1 MSGGAKYVK
10 PAEPKMDR
18 MFPNVVAPPT
28 HPMMLEELFDKGPTG
43 PPNLLALKEH
53 LLKEGRL
60 HPDLAFELIS
70 RASALLR
77 AEPNLLELQYPL
89 TVCGDVHGQ
98 FFDLVRLIEV
108 GGDPKDTQYLFLG
121 DYVDRGCFS
130 TEVVFY
136 LYAHKI
142 MYPRTLFMLRGNHE
156 CRQLT
161 SFFNFKDECSYKY
174 SPAMYDA
181 IMASFDNLPLAA
193 TVNNSFFCVHGGL
206 SPDLNSLREIHD
218 LDRFSEVPRE
228 GPMCDLLWSD
238 PYEDEADE
246 DRDNE
251 NDEASQSA
259 FFGYNETRQCSYVFG
274 VEAVKQFL
282 TDNKLTSII
291 RAHEAQV
298 DGYKMHMVNKQSGIP
313 RVITIFSAPNYC
325 DVYKNKAACLKFDSN
340 VLNIKQ
346 FIDSPHPYYLPNF
359 MDVFQWSLPF
369 VAEKVT
375 DMLANILDFDEDD
388 LEPEPPKIILKAE
401 PSKPKQIVDKTPEKK
416 NDQAAVAIVV
426 KPPESKQTTTN
437 QAEHKE
443 DPLKAAIEALAKKN
457 KQLREQNE
465 SVAALKQLTRNNTVP
480 AGLMQES
487 PQSIVDA
494 ISSFDG
500 ALIYDEVNEHRPG
513 QQRKK
518 RGDRFDP
525 RRDSLSNKPSR
536 AEKIKEKRNSLPTS
550 HLKEMV
556 APGGTKNRRHVR
568 NVKSEDLSRWAP
580 ATLAEPAFAL
590 TPADDTDDKTE
601 QKK

>member
-1 MSGGAKYVK
+1 
-10 PAEPKMDR
+10 MDR
-18 MFPNVVAPPT
+18 MFPNVVAPPI
-28 HPMMLEELFDKGPTG
+28 HPMMMEELFDKGPNG
-43 PPNLLALKEH
+43 PPNLALLKEH

-60 HPDLAFELIS
+60 HNDLALELIS

-142 MYPRTLFMLRGNHE
+142 VYPKTLFMLRGNHE

-161 SFFNFKDECSYKY
+161 AFFNFKDECIYKY
-174 SPAMYDA
+174 NLAMYDA
-181 IMASFDNLPLAA
+181 IMASFDLLPLAA

-206 SPDLNSLREIHD
+206 SPDLNTLREIHE
-218 LDRFSEVPRE
+218 LDRFTEVPRE

-246 DRDNE
+246 ERESE
-251 NDEASQSA
+251 NDEVAQSA

-282 TDNKLTSII
+282 ADNKLTSII

-388 LEPEPPKIILKAE
+388 MEPEPPVKMAVAAKQDTKPTKAG
-401 PSKPKQIVDKTPEKK
+401 VEKK
-416 NDQAAVAIVV
+416 
-426 KPPESKQTTTN
+426 EQTTVVHTKPI
-437 QAEHKE
+437 EKKEE
-443 DPLKAAIEALAKKN
+443 DPLHAAIANLAAKN
-457 KQLREQNE
+457 KSLREQNE
-465 SVAALKQLTRNNTVP
+465 SIAALRQLTRNNEVP
-480 AGLMQES
+480 AGLMHEN
-487 PQSIVDA
+487 PNSIEEA
-494 ISSFDG
+494 IGTFDN
-500 ALIYDEVNEHRPG
+500 ALIYDEVNEHRPTAG
-513 QQRKK
+513 RKK
-518 RGDRFDP
+518 RGDRNDP
-525 RRDSLSNKPSR
+525 RRSSLDNKSSR
-536 AEKIKEKRNSLPTS
+536 AERLKEKRNSLPSTS
-550 HLKEMV
+550 LKEV
-556 APGGTKNRRHVR
+556 VPYTGPKNRRHIR
-568 NVKSEDLSRWAP
+568 NVKSEDYTRWGT
-580 ATLAEPAFAL
+580 ATLQEPAFAL
-590 TPADDTDDKTE
+590 TPAVGDEEEKKTE
-601 QKK
+601 KKN

>member
-1 MSGGAKYVK
+1 MSGGAGKQIK

-18 MFPNVVAPPT
+18 MFPNVVAPPI
-28 HPMMLEELFDKGPTG
+28 HPMMLEELFDKGITG
-43 PPNLLALKEH
+43 PPNLAVLKEH

-246 DRDNE
+246 ERENE

-375 DMLANILDFDEDD
+375 DMLANILDFDDD
-388 LEPEPPKIILKAE
+388 DMEPEPPKIIVKAE
-401 PSKPKQIVDKTPEKK
+401 PPKPKQIVDKSEKK
-416 NDQAAVAIVV
+416 NDPPAVAIVV
-426 KPPESKQTTTN
+426 KAPEGKPIET
-437 QAEHKE
+437 KE
-443 DPLKAAIEALAKKN
+443 DPLKVAIENLAKKN
-457 KQLREQNE
+457 KELREQNE

-487 PQSIVDA
+487 PKSIADA
-494 ISSFDG
+494 IGSFEG

-525 RRDSLSNKPSR
+525 RRDSLSSKASR
-536 AEKIKEKRNSLPTS
+536 AERLKEKRNSLPTS

-556 APGGTKNRRHVR
+556 APGSKNRRHVR

-590 TPADDTDDKTE
+590 TSADEPEDKTE
-601 QKK
+601 QKTEQKK

>member
-1 MSGGAKYVK
+1 
-10 PAEPKMDR
+10 
-18 MFPNVVAPPT
+18 
-28 HPMMLEELFDKGPTG
+28 
-43 PPNLLALKEH
+43 
-53 LLKEGRL
+53 
-60 HPDLAFELIS
+60 
-70 RASALLR
+70 
-77 AEPNLLELQYPL
+77 
-89 TVCGDVHGQ
+89 
-98 FFDLVRLIEV
+98 
-108 GGDPKDTQYLFLG
+108 
-121 DYVDRGCFS
+121 
-130 TEVVFY
+130 
-136 LYAHKI
+136 
-142 MYPRTLFMLRGNHE
+142 
-156 CRQLT
+156 
-161 SFFNFKDECSYKY
+161 
-174 SPAMYDA
+174 MYDA

-246 DRDNE
+246 ERESE

-375 DMLANILDFDEDD
+375 DMLANILDFDDD
-388 LEPEPPKIILKAE
+388 DMEPEPPKIIVKAE
-401 PSKPKQIVDKTPEKK
+401 APKAKQIVDKTTEKK
-416 NDQAAVAIVV
+416 GEQAAVAIVV
-426 KPPESKQTTTN
+426 KAPESKPET
-437 QAEHKE
+437 KE
-443 DPLKAAIEALAKKN
+443 DPLKVAIENLAKKN
-457 KQLREQNE
+457 RQLREQNE

-487 PQSIVDA
+487 PKSIKDA
-494 ISSFDG
+494 IGSFEG
-500 ALIYDEVNEHRPG
+500 ALIYDEVNEHRPD
-513 QQRKK
+513 QIRKK
-518 RGDRFDP
+518 RGERYDP
-525 RRDSLSNKPSR
+525 RRDSITTKASR
-536 AEKIKEKRNSLPTS
+536 AERLKEKRNSLPTT
-550 HLKEMV
+550 HLKEMI
-556 APGGTKNRRHVR
+556 APGLKNRRHVR

-590 TPADDTDDKTE
+590 TSADEPEDKAEHKTE
-601 QKK
+601 KKK